1 MARTSGTVPTALL
14 AAVTATQRVRSDS
27 PAETALTGSSSVS
40 ESGSANRTVAP
51 ARSAAISH
59 GPTFAS
65 WSRRVQTISSPG
77 SSARPA
83 AAANFSVSDVMLG
96 PKTTPCGSAP
106 SSAPT
111 VTRVESTSSS
121 VARPASNSPPW
132 FALLPDRIQS
142 AIASIAVSTICVP
155 AGPSSRAQPSRSPGK
170 RSWFTRRETIPHSMA
185 EEAGSSKKTKAA
197 LDRVLRTDTNPQLL
211 KAAKWMRER
220 LPGDSELGDALS
232 TAGDDPSLVLA
243 RRLSELGTERA
254 SASREIGLGALQVWQ
269 ALSEAQGRGR
279 GQREVSILF
288 TDLVEFSAWALE
300 AGDDTALDLLRR
312 VGACEDSVVTA
323 HGGRIV
329 KRLGGG
335 MMAAFSEPQSAVEAA
350 CEAREKVGTLQ
361 VDGYRAQLRAGIHLG
376 KPRKIG
382 GDYLGVDVNI
392 AARVAGGAKPGEILV
407 SSAACE
413 KLAGAEFDL
422 KRRRRF
428 KAKGAPKELEVYS
441 VEKLG

>member
-27 PAETALTGSSSVS
+27 TAVTALSGSSSVS
-40 ESGSANRTVAP
+40 GSGSANRTVAP

-111 VTRVESTSSS
+111 VARVESTSSS
-121 VARPASNSPPW
+121 VARPASKSPPW

-170 RSWFTRRETIPHSMA
+170 RSRFTRRETIPVFMA
-185 EEAGSSKKTKAA
+185 EEPDGAPKKSKAA
-197 LDRVLRTDTNPQLL
+197 LERAVRTDTNPQLL
-211 KAAKWMRER
+211 KIARWMRQR
-220 LPGDSELGDALS
+220 LPGDAELGDALS
-232 TAGDDPSLVLA
+232 THGDEPSLVLA
-243 RRLSELGTERA
+243 RRLSELGTERP
-254 SASREIGLGALQVWQ
+254 SATRELGLGALQVWQ

-279 GQREVSILF
+279 GQREVAILF

-300 AGDDTALDLLRR
+300 AGDDAALDLLRR
-312 VGACEDSVVTA
+312 VGACEDAAVTS
-323 HGGRIV
+323 HGGRVV
-329 KRLGGG
+329 KRLGDG
-335 MMAAFSEPQSAVEAA
+335 MMAAFNDPEAAVRAA
-350 CEAREKVGTLQ
+350 CEARAKVATIE
-361 VDGYRAQLRAGIHLG
+361 VPSYEPVLRAGIHLG
-376 KPRKIG
+376 RPRKVG
-382 GDYLGVDVNI
+382 GDYLGIDVNV
-392 AARVAGGAKPGEILV
+392 APRVTDGAKAGEILV
-407 SSAACE
+407 TGPVCDRISQTAFE
-413 KLAGAEFDL
+413 L

-428 KAKGAPKELEVYS
+428 KAKGAPKELEVFS
-441 VEKLG
+441 VEPV